1 MLVGGVVD
9 LAVGFGRAFGF
20 TCAAVVVLLTADELV
35 GGTFA
40 MATLLLEG
48 KRTFPV

>member
-1 MLVGGVVD
+1 MD

-35 GGTFA
+35 RQTD
-40 MATLLLEG
+40 TETDRYTSL
-48 KRTFPV
+48 KCWWVVW